1 MREIRKDIQGLRAL
15 AVLSVVLYH
24 FNSNYAPSGFA
35 GVDVYFVISGFLMTS
50 IIYKGLSNN
59 TFDLMHFYISRAK
72 RIAPALCVVV
82 LILLVF
88 GFIFIEP
95 MTLQQ
100 VGKHSLSSMLFY
112 SNYTYFNESGYFDQS
127 SREKFLL
134 HTWSLS
140 VEWQFYI
147 IYPVLIVAFKKL
159 LPSKDFR
166 VAILTLMIVS
176 F

>member
-1 MREIRKDIQGLRAL
+1 
-15 AVLSVVLYH
+15 
-24 FNSNYAPSGFA
+24 
-35 GVDVYFVISGFLMTS
+35 
-50 IIYKGLSNN
+50 
-59 TFDLMHFYISRAK
+59 
-72 RIAPALCVVV
+72 
-82 LILLVF
+82 VF

-100 VGKHSLSSMLFY
+100 VGKHSFSSLLFY

-134 HTWSLS
+134 HTWSVS

-159 LPSKDFR
+159 LPGRDFR
-166 VAILTLMIVS
+166 VAILT
-176 F
+176 